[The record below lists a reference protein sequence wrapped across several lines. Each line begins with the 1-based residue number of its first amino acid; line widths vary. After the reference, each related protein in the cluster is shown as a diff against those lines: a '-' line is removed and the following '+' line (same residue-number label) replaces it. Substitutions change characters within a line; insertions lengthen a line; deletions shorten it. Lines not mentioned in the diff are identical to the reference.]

1 MNFTMVMIVCFSVQV
16 CTAMFDDT
24 KFDSYDACYESSRS
38 TVSYMQEMYPDS
50 AGEVH
55 CLTDEDLAIYKE
67 YIDQG
72 GKPQLTNP
80 EPEEELPS
88 TDT

>member
-88 TDT
+88 TDA

>member
-24 KFDSYDACYESSRS
+24 KFDSYDECYESSRS
-38 TVSYMQEMYPDS
+38 AVSYMSEIYPNS
-50 AGEVH
+50 SGEVW
-55 CLTDEDLAIYKE
+55 CLTPEELALYRD

-72 GKPQLTNP
+72 GKPELTNP
-80 EPEEELPS
+80 ELPE
-88 TDT
+88 TNI

>member
-24 KFDSYDACYESSRS
+24 KFNSYDACYESSRS
-38 TVSYMQEMYPDS
+38 AVSYMAEMYPDS
-50 AGEVH
+50 AGEVW
-55 CLTDEDLAIYKE
+55 CLTPEELTVYKD

-72 GKPQLTNP
+72 GEPKLTNP
-80 EPEEELPS
+80 EPTEI
-88 TDT
+88 